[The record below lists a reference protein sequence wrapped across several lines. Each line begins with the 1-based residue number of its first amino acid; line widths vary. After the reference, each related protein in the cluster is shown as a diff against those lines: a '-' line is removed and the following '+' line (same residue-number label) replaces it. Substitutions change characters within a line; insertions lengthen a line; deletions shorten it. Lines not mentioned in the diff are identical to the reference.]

1 MADTDAKGIG
11 IPAGA
16 IPRQDWGGRFW
27 LDRAYHRETN
37 KVITTGRDIFQT
49 VMSLL
54 CDAQEEWMTV
64 RPPSWVNGHPTSDP
78 VPLWPIPDTDKVRT
92 RAIYDSSYS
101 TGPMERFLVR
111 FHVDLG
117 EEARVSHGIDA
128 RMLITDGTVLLV
140 MPPDTGLLITDASVV
155 NQYRSFFTATWETSV
170 PFGRP
175 ALPPRQAKV
184 LELLAQGH
192 DLDQIADEVGVS
204 KNAVREYAR
213 EIRQWLGART
223 MVQAGALAALR
234 GWVD

>member
-1 MADTDAKGIG
+1 MADNRASDVG

-16 IPRQDWGGRFW
+16 IPSQDWRGRVW
-27 LDRAYHRETN
+27 LGSAYAHETN
-37 KVITTGRDIFQT
+37 KVITTGREVFQT

-54 CDAQEEWMTV
+54 CEVEEEWMTV
-64 RPPSWVNGHPTSDP
+64 RPPSWIDGRPVSDP

-92 RAIYDSSYS
+92 RAVYDSSYS
-101 TGPMERFLVR
+101 TGPMERSLVR
-111 FHVDLG
+111 MHVDLG
-117 EEARVSHGIDA
+117 EEARVGHGIDG
-128 RMLITDGTVLLV
+128 RMLIADGTVFLV
-140 MPPDTGLLITDASVV
+140 VPPDTGLLITDASVV
-155 NQYRSFFTATWETSV
+155 ERYRAFFEGLWEKAL

-175 ALPPRQAKV
+175 TLPPRQAEV
-184 LELLAQGH
+184 LGLLAQGH
-192 DLDQIADEVGVS
+192 DLEQIADEVGIS